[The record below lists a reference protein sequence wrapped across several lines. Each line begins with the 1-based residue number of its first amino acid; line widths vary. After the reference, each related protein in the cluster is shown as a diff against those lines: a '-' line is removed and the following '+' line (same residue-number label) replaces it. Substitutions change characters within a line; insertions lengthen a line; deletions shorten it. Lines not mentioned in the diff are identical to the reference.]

1 MVFCFNRAAS
11 FNYIDDLEHGFYKL
25 LGRATNIRIETKPSG
40 EMRKIRKLS
49 PKLNKKSFLPEDNE
63 SVDEHVEWTDES
75 KFSAETLKCFDVTA
89 RPETKIV
96 LDDKEGEKGQFVRQ
110 HDVVERCC
118 VTCGINVVAIFV
130 KYGFSPSLGCH

>member
-63 SVDEHVEWTDES
+63 SVDEHVE
-75 KFSAETLKCFDVTA
+75 
-89 RPETKIV
+89 
-96 LDDKEGEKGQFVRQ
+96 
-110 HDVVERCC
+110 
-118 VTCGINVVAIFV
+118 
-130 KYGFSPSLGCH
+130 